1 MTEEDLVDLL
11 DDLVDDEFKKL
22 KWHLK
27 IEKAD
32 DIEPIKANQLA
43 KADRQDTVDLMVQK
57 YQLDR
62 AVRVMKSVLKKINR
76 NDLVTKLPNISSGAE
91 GPGPAET
98 PRVAES
104 VPAETKLTSVREQ
117 FVARV
122 SEPNLR
128 KLLDKLL
135 GREIINDDEMEFAGT
150 LNRADKARQVI
161 DMVRKKGTEASSALI
176 AALCEVD
183 PCLSKELKLQ

>member
-98 PRVAES
+98 QS
-104 VPAETKLTSVREQ
+104 VPADEKLKSVREQ
-117 FVARV
+117 FIARV

-135 GREIINDDEMEFAGT
+135 DREIINDDEMEFAGT
-150 LNRADKARQVI
+150 PNRADKARLVI
-161 DMVRKKGTEASSALI
+161 DMVRRKGTEASSALI
-176 AALCEVD
+176 DALCEVD
-183 PCLSKELKLQ
+183 RCLSKELKLQ